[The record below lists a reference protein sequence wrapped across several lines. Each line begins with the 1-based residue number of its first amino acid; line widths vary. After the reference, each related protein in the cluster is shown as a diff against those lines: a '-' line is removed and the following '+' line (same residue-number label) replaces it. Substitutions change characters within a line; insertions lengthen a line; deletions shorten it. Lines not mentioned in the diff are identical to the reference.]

1 MAKKSG
7 KRLGRGLSS
16 LVSSTITQTADAPP
30 RVDEPQNA
38 PLASDN
44 PAAVPVPGSEGPRV
58 QMVALDAI
66 RTNPNQPRRT
76 FDRERLEALASSLR
90 REGALQPV
98 VLRHHHG
105 GYELVAGER
114 RFRASQIAGLHEIP
128 ALIRSV
134 SDEKLLELALV
145 ENVQREDLN
154 PVEKAR
160 AYQQL
165 AQKHGMSHDAIAEAM
180 GEDRSTVANTIRLL
194 GLGEHCLTLLGEQKL
209 SSGHARA
216 LLSVSDPAK
225 QASLADRVVAEGWSV
240 RKLESEAAAIREGAT
255 RPEPAAKPQTRPAVA
270 DLQDQLTAAVGS
282 KVVIKEGRKRNS
294 GKIVINYY
302 NLEEFEAIA
311 ERLGVQ
317 REEV

>member
-16 LVSSTITQTADAPP
+16 LVSSTITQTAEAPLP
-30 RVDEPQNA
+30 AEEPQEA
-38 PLASDN
+38 PVVAEKPATTPVEN
-44 PAAVPVPGSEGPRV
+44 PDGPRV
-58 QMVALDAI
+58 QMVSLDAI

-76 FDRERLEALASSLR
+76 FDRDRLEALASSLR
-90 REGALQPV
+90 REGALQPI

-114 RFRASQIAGLHEIP
+114 RFRASQIAGLSEIP
-128 ALIRSV
+128 ALIRPV

-145 ENVQREDLN
+145 ENVQREALN

-165 AQKHGMSHDAIAEAM
+165 AQKHGMSNDAIAEAM

-194 GLGEHCLTLLGEQKL
+194 GLSDHCLTLLAEQKL

-216 LLSVSDPAK
+216 LLSVADPVR
-225 QASLADRVVAEGWSV
+225 QAALADRAVEEGWSV
-240 RKLESEAAAIREGAT
+240 RKLESEAAAIRDGAT
-255 RPEPAAKPQTRPAVA
+255 KPEPASKPQTRPAVA
-270 DLQDQLTAAVGS
+270 DLQEQLTSAVGS

-294 GKIVINYY
+294 GKIVIHYY
-302 NLEEFEAIA
+302 NLESFESIA

-317 REEV
+317 REEL

>member
-16 LVSSTITQTADAPP
+16 LVSSTITQNNEPP
-30 RVDEPQNA
+30 KPQIQ
-38 PLASDN
+38 
-44 PAAVPVPGSEGPRV
+44 PAAATVVNEEPESTHREIPDGPRV

-90 REGALQPV
+90 REGALQPI

-114 RFRASQIAGLHEIP
+114 RFRASQIAGLTEIP
-128 ALIRSV
+128 ALIRPV

-165 AQKHGMSHDAIAEAM
+165 AQKHGMSHDQIAEAM

-194 GLGEHCLTLLGEQKL
+194 GLCDHCLTLLSDQKL
-209 SSGHARA
+209 SGGHARA
-216 LLSVSDPAK
+216 LLSVSDPKK
-225 QASLADRVVAEGWSV
+225 QASLADRAVAEGWSV
-240 RKLESEAAAIREGAT
+240 RKLESETAAVRDGTAQSGA
-255 RPEPAAKPQTRPAVA
+255 PDKPTARPAVI
-270 DLQDQLTAAVGS
+270 DLQDQLTAALGS
-282 KVVIKEGRKRNS
+282 KVVIKEGRKRHS
-294 GKIVINYY
+294 GKIVIHYY

-311 ERLGVQ
+311 ERLGIQ
-317 REEV
+317 REEL

>member
-16 LVSSTITQTADAPP
+16 LVSSTITQAHEPPLPQAELSAPADTP
-30 RVDEPQNA
+30 EK
-38 PLASDN
+38 
-44 PAAVPVPGSEGPRV
+44 PAQSVADVADGPRV

-90 REGALQPV
+90 REGALQPI
-98 VLRHHHG
+98 VLRHHHA

-114 RFRASQIAGLHEIP
+114 RFRASQIAGLNEIP
-128 ALIRSV
+128 ALIRPV

-165 AQKHGMSHDAIAEAM
+165 AQKHGMSHDEIAEAM

-194 GLGEHCLTLLGEQKL
+194 GLCDHCLTLLSEQKL

-216 LLSVSDPAK
+216 LLSVVDTKK
-225 QASLADRVVAEGWSV
+225 QASLADQAVADGWSV
-240 RKLESEAAAIREGAT
+240 RKLESETAALRDGASKPDSAG
-255 RPEPAAKPQTRPAVA
+255 RPSPRPAVI
-270 DLQDQLTAAVGS
+270 DIQEQLTATLGS
-282 KVVIKEGRKRNS
+282 KVIIKEGRKRNS
-294 GKIVINYY
+294 GKIVIHYY

-311 ERLGVQ
+311 ERLGIQ
-317 REEV
+317 REEI